1 MLTVDLSNEDQQ
13 VIKAMVTFLYRYDYP
28 DKPPH
33 SSQGGYRQDAKLAK
47 LLYHI
52 DIFAIA
58 DRFDTPALGMYIL
71 EVLHIR
77 YILQS
82 EW

>member
-52 DIFAIA
+52 DM
-58 DRFDTPALGMYIL
+58 LL
-71 EVLHIR
+71 
-77 YILQS
+77 
-82 EW
+82 